1 MELSRIA
8 ADFLRQTPLN
18 RLPAEVAGQENT
30 PIYDAPL
37 IGIADALDPLFD
49 ALRAPEAAGEMY
61 RTPTEWLTGAVRV
74 VSFFLPFS
82 ETVRQSNRE
91 GAMPSLAWQYA
102 RIEGQA
108 LLSELAKVLGGE
120 LERAGYTALV
130 PALSPDFTVTSV
142 PDGADDVRYSSRWS
156 ERHAAFVSGLG
167 TFGLSR
173 GLITEKGMAGRF
185 GSLITTAPL
194 DVTPRPYTDIYE
206 YCIRCG
212 ACARRCPVGAID
224 GSGKHNTPC
233 AAYLEETKRLC
244 APRYGCG
251 KCQVSVPCMDKRP

>member
-1 MELSRIA
+1 MELSLFA
-8 ADFLRQTPLN
+8 SDFLRRSPDN
-18 RLPAEVAGQENT
+18 RLPAEAALRE
-30 PIYDAPL
+30 DAVIFDEPL
-37 IGIADALDPLFD
+37 FGVADARDPLFD
-49 ALRAPEAAGEMY
+49 ALRSPEATGEMY
-61 RTPTEWLTGAVRV
+61 RTPTEWLSGAVRV

-82 ETVRQSNRE
+82 EAVRQSNRE
-91 GAMPSLAWQYA
+91 GAMPSLPWQYA

-108 LLSELAKVLGGE
+108 LLLELAKALGSE
-120 LERAGYTALV
+120 LEREGYAVLI
-130 PALSPDFTVTSV
+130 PALSPDFAVTSV
-142 PDGADDVRYSSRWS
+142 PDGTNDVRYSSRWS

-173 GLITEKGMAGRF
+173 GLIT
-185 GSLITTAPL
+185 TAPL
-194 DVTPRPYTDIYE
+194 PVTPRCYTDPFE

-224 GSGKHNTPC
+224 GSGKHNIPC

-251 KCQVSVPCMDKRP
+251 KCQVGVPCAEKRP